1 MNLNTDP
8 AETARLEAL
17 AYQAQDYALY
27 MMRTTGSVPP
37 TAIADTADGFIRFG
51 SDTPKLASAL

>member
-1 MNLNTDP
+1 MNLNPDP

-17 AYQAQDYALY
+17 AYQAQDYALH

-37 TAIADTADGFIRFG
+37 TVIADTKDGHLQPH
-51 SDTPKLASAL
+51 T